1 MKEDDPKAL
10 FSQQIPK
17 SFLDLQ
23 RDIRRALVSSKEK
36 NRPPIMEEAAFRDAF
51 KQNFEDEEE
60 MAEAVYCLNLQGTLY
75 MCISQSDVQSH
86 HLHCVNT

>member
-1 MKEDDPKAL
+1 
-10 FSQQIPK
+10 
-17 SFLDLQ
+17 
-23 RDIRRALVSSKEK
+23 
-36 NRPPIMEEAAFRDAF
+36 MEEAAFRDAF